1 MAREHIDR
9 KTLREDAFRDAMFD
23 LVDVAHRHRKTI
35 AAALA
40 GMVAIALT
48 IGAYFLYVRYRAE
61 QLAERFYAAESVL
74 TDAKTDDPVHN
85 VEARK
90 AFQTIADDFPR
101 ARQGAVAQLL
111 VARLAWDLQDPTA
124 AEAALKSVLAHK
136 GADAGIQAMANLGLA
151 QVMEQRGS
159 LAEAET
165 YFKALPDQTL
175 QDLKAVG
182 LGRLELARHNPAEAR
197 KLYEQAAKR
206 YPPNG
211 LTEWAKTVLSY
222 LP

>member
-9 KTLREDAFRDAMFD
+9 KTLKEDAFRDVMFD
-23 LVDVAHRHRKTI
+23 LADVAYRHRKTI
-35 AAALA
+35 AALVA
-40 GMVAIALT
+40 GLVVIALT
-48 IGAYFLYVRYRAE
+48 IGGYFLYVRYRAE
-61 QLAERFYAAESVL
+61 KLAERFYAAESVL
-74 TDAKTDDPVHN
+74 TDAKGDGTVDN

-90 AFQTIADDFPR
+90 AFQAIADDFPR
-101 ARQGAVAQLL
+101 ARLGAVAQLF
-111 VARLAWDLQDPTA
+111 VARLAWELQDPTA
-124 AEAALKSVLAHK
+124 AEAALKSALAHK
-136 GADAGIQAMANLGLA
+136 GGDAGLRAMANLGLA
-151 QVMEQRGS
+151 HVMEQRGS

-165 YFKALPDQTL
+165 YYKALPDPTF

-182 LGRLELARHNPAEAR
+182 LGRLALARHNPAEAR
-197 KLYEQAAKR
+197 KLYEEVAKR